1 MGCDWRSRYYWSDI
15 IQNVFQAKYFFLL
28 GLLLKEKEL
37 FEDSLEALRLV
48 SDFHCRLTSSS
59 KWSFWNLKLRNS
71 YQTWK
76 TEESRIEIGV
86 VHSLVGSYRK
96 TDPVALRRLTS
107 KTALR
112 QKTFHFMRTGQFS
125 KGKELFFINL
135 IRWKSHQSEMRK
147 YEKLLKRVI
156 ELLNDMDLTQTLSCF
171 VEFQNAE
178 FKLLV

>member
-1 MGCDWRSRYYWSDI
+1 MIDKSDI
-15 IQNVFQAKYFFLL
+15 IQNGFKAKYYFLL

-48 SDFHCRLTSSS
+48 SDSCFHFCLTSATT
-59 KWSFWNLKLRNS
+59 WLYWNRILRNS

-125 KGKELFFINL
+125 KGKDLFF
-135 IRWKSHQSEMRK
+135 HQS
-147 YEKLLKRVI
+147 
-156 ELLNDMDLTQTLSCF
+156 DTLTNQKWENMESYWN
-171 VEFQNAE
+171 V
-178 FKLLV
+178 